1 MYNDPPYGGGGWY
14 SGPVGL
20 YSQAAYNKLQ
30 GLPSR
35 VPEKEIKES
44 VAAAAAYQNTCLK
57 EGRLEEYA
65 GTIAEDY
72 FSSGNK
78 KEDRVK
84 EAEELIHDKGIT
96 EIEDTGITIFETEDK
111 DGTASYLYS
120 AERKITFT
128 DGSVQEIKFQDTY
141 ISRNDRIYMY
151 GNHSRFFET
160 SYDSAYAA
168 SATEKE
174 GTAEEKYLVYLPEG
188 YFESDRN
195 YPTTYLLHQFNS
207 DHTSYMTDNVDRLL
221 DEAIEEGLID
231 EMIVVI
237 PNSEEDSWWRDDWEK
252 MVTDEM
258 VPMMDARY
266 RTIRDARYRL
276 TAGASMGGQG
286 AYGLALRN
294 PDIFSGAVSFFGA
307 FSMGGAYSPN
317 EIVKEVST
325 EYLQYFSM
333 YFMCGNQDLYG
344 FGVPAIQLDAALT
357 ERGVD
362 HCFFIENGDH
372 NSEFYIPYFKSAF
385 SYVRGH
391 MYQADDEVT
400 EQISGTAV
408 LENKDG
414 KTVVNT
420 SIKIEDG
427 ISSYMN
433 RIPASVYT
441 KNENPSLS
449 VPIMLEVT
457 QGGKTVYTASQR
469 DYMTDGAADE
479 SFSFDI
485 TDSIDPGEAYQVSL
499 KAAVFDKTV
508 ELAQTSAEKKD
519 DGKDPGDDGKE
530 DDGKDPSDDSKDP
543 GDDGNK
549 GTDDGKD
556 DGTGGDDKKPG
567 TKPSGQGNDTGSGSK
582 GTKTTGAGNAK
593 TGDETPV
600 VLYLTLT
607 AAAFGGVILI
617 LKKKK
622 QIRKS

>member
-1 MYNDPPYGGGGWY
+1 
-14 SGPVGL
+14 
-20 YSQAAYNKLQ
+20 
-30 GLPSR
+30 
-35 VPEKEIKES
+35 
-44 VAAAAAYQNTCLK
+44 
-57 EGRLEEYA
+57 
-65 GTIAEDY
+65 
-72 FSSGNK
+72 
-78 KEDRVK
+78 
-84 EAEELIHDKGIT
+84 
-96 EIEDTGITIFETEDK
+96 
-111 DGTASYLYS
+111 
-120 AERKITFT
+120 
-128 DGSVQEIKFQDTY
+128 
-141 ISRNDRIYMY
+141 
-151 GNHSRFFET
+151 
-160 SYDSAYAA
+160 
-168 SATEKE
+168 
-174 GTAEEKYLVYLPEG
+174 
-188 YFESDRN
+188 
-195 YPTTYLLHQFNS
+195 
-207 DHTSYMTDNVDRLL
+207 
-221 DEAIEEGLID
+221 
-231 EMIVVI
+231 
-237 PNSEEDSWWRDDWEK
+237 
-252 MVTDEM
+252 
-258 VPMMDARY
+258 
-266 RTIRDARYRL
+266 
-276 TAGASMGGQG
+276 MGGQG

-582 GTKTTGAGNAK
+582 RTKTTGAGNAK